1 MELKG
6 KKVVFLGDSIT
17 DGHGT
22 SAKEFTYWNQ
32 FGKRTGA
39 IVSANGIGG
48 TRIAPQRVY
57 IVERPWEN
65 RHFSSRVEELDPEAD
80 IVVVFGGTNDFGNGD
95 AALGTIADRTED
107 SFYGACHV
115 LVQKLYERYP
125 NGTIVLM
132 TPLHRLSEDETLYNE
147 LGVRR
152 VGPLSAYVQAL
163 RDVAEFYGLPLVD
176 LFANCP
182 IQPRMELQREKYMPD
197 GLHPNDAGAELVAQ
211 CLQTVLEGLR

>member
-6 KKVVFLGDSIT
+6 KKVAFLGDSIT
-17 DGHGT
+17 EGVGVSSVDM
-22 SAKEFTYWNQ
+22 TYWMQ
-32 FGKRTGA
+32 FGRNTGA
-39 IVSANGIGG
+39 IVSGNGIGG

-57 IVERPWEN
+57 IEERPWEN
-65 RHFSSRVEELDPEAD
+65 RHFASRVEELDPDAD
-80 IVVVFGGTNDFGNGD
+80 MVVVFGGTNDFGTGD
-95 AALGTIADRTED
+95 AALGTLADRTED

-132 TPLHRLSEDETLYNE
+132 TPLHRMSEDETLYNE

-152 VGPLSAYVQAL
+152 VGPLSVYVQAL
-163 RDVAEFYGLPLVD
+163 RDVAEFYGLVVVD

-182 IQPRMELQREKYMPD
+182 IQPRMELLREKYMPD
-197 GLHPNDAGAELVAQ
+197 GLHPNDAGASLIAQ
-211 CLQTVLEGLR
+211 CLQATLEALW